1 MVTVRVGETDTVAV
15 DVDDV
20 LEWQLPENAS
30 TGYAWSITVDDG
42 LRGEDDHAEPPASA
56 TPGAAGQHLFRVRAI
71 QPGEW
76 FVRLRLARPWESTA
90 LQDHVV
96 RVRVSGA
103 H

>member
-1 MVTVRVGETDTVAV
+1 MVNVRVGETDAVAV

-30 TGYAWSITVDDG
+30 TGYLWSITLDDG
-42 LRGEDDHAEPPASA
+42 LIVEDDQAEPPASA
-56 TPGAAGQHLFRVRAI
+56 TPGAAGQHLFRVRAR

-76 FVRLRLARPWESTA
+76 SVRLRLARQWESTA
-90 LQDHVV
+90 LEERVV
-96 RVRVSGA
+96 RVSVA